1 MIRLTLLW
9 MFFAVIAITAWKD
22 WYRSLCGLI
31 VLMAVIEHPD
41 MPKSILGIQG
51 LNPWNIL
58 LFIIVLAWLSQRR
71 RERLSWD
78 MPNEVNWLLVCYS
91 AIIIVAVLRMIGD
104 LGGLEEYMSRIDED
118 IPTMGSLVSEHVIN
132 AFKWVVP
139 GLLLFDGCRNQK
151 RLRMGM
157 IALMLVYFLLA
168 VQVIRWMP
176 LSGLTSGGELS
187 ERSLKIL
194 SNEVGYHRVNLSMML
209 AGAFWAVFSG
219 REFIGGVRARWLF
232 VICFIIFFAQAL
244 TGGRMGYA
252 TWAIVGFALLW
263 PRWRRYLLLV
273 PVVLCVVQL
282 LAPGVWERMSQGFD
296 SGEQQENRQ
305 ETDQESA
312 GFIEIG
318 KEQSDGPDIY
328 SVTSG
333 RNIAWPLV
341 IDKIKKSPLIGYGKE
356 AMIRT
361 GLSSYLLEFSESFPH
376 PHNAYLQ
383 LLLDNGILG
392 ALFVLPF
399 YWLIIQYSYSLIMD
413 GRHPEFI
420 AAGGCCLAL
429 VLALL
434 VASFGSQ
441 TFYPREGAVGMWCA
455 IGLMLRVNV
464 QRSRLPREMNQSTT
478 KSDELLWGKC
488 I

>member
-1 MIRLTLLW
+1 
-9 MFFAVIAITAWKD
+9 MFIGIIGIFAWKD
-22 WYRSLCGLI
+22 WYWSLCGLI
-31 VLMAVIEHPD
+31 VLMAVVEHPD
-41 MPKSILGIQG
+41 MPKSILGMQG

-58 LFIIVLAWLSQRR
+58 LFIIVIAWLSHRSQ
-71 RERLSWD
+71 ERLLWD
-78 MPNEVNWLLVCYS
+78 MPGKINWLLFCYS
-91 AIIIVAVLRMIGD
+91 AIILMAFLRMIGD
-104 LGGLEEYMSRIDED
+104 LDGLEEYMSLIDED
-118 IPTMGSLVSEHVIN
+118 PPSIGSLVSEHVIN

-139 GLLLFDGCRNQK
+139 GLLLFDGCRDQK

-157 IALMLVYFLLA
+157 IALLLVYFLLA
-168 VQVIRWMP
+168 VQVIKWMP
-176 LSGLTSGGELS
+176 LSGIASGQELS

-194 SNEVGYHRVNLSMML
+194 SNEIGYHRVNLSMML
-209 AGAFWAVFSG
+209 AGASWAVFSS
-219 REFIGGVRARWLF
+219 REFIGGQRAQWLL
-232 VICFIIFFAQAL
+232 VISFLMFLAQAL
-244 TGGRMGYA
+244 TGGRMGYV
-252 TWAIVGFALLW
+252 TWAIVGFMLLW
-263 PRWRRYLLLV
+263 TRWRRYLFLVPVALGVMMLLV
-273 PVVLCVVQL
+273 PSAL
-282 LAPGVWERMSQGFD
+282 ERMSQGLNP
-296 SGEQQENRQ
+296 EIRQEKRQ
-305 ETDQESA
+305 ETDQENS
-312 GFIEIG
+312 GFIELG
-318 KEQSDGPDIY
+318 KSQSDGPDIY
-328 SVTSG
+328 SVLSG
-333 RNIAWPLV
+333 RNITWPLV

-392 ALFVLPF
+392 ALFIFPF

-413 GRHPEFI
+413 GRYQEFI

-455 IGLMLRVNV
+455 IGLMLRVYV
-464 QRSRLPREMNQSTT
+464 QRSRLPRELNQSTT
-478 KSDELLWGKC
+478 KSDDLLWGKR